1 MITGRRACS
10 NCLGEINNKYTKRK
24 KKKKRLQFL
33 KRTEWILQKI
43 LKKKQQKTL
52 FFKALTLLN
61 DANKS
66 GMSGY
71 ESGSTSKVVQRP
83 YSSVQKS
90 GLYAIFMV
98 LLDFSEALN
107 IIRFSIC
114 RSCFIYRSCWT
125 YIW

>member
-1 MITGRRACS
+1 MNSPKNIKKK
-10 NCLGEINNKYTKRK
+10 NNKK
-24 KKKKRLQFL
+24 LL
-33 KRTEWILQKI
+33 
-43 LKKKQQKTL
+43 
-52 FFKALTLLN
+52 FKALTLLN

-114 RSCFIYRSCWT
+114 RSCFIYRSC
-125 YIW
+125 